1 MNTIKTAVVLL
12 CLGSL
17 SLTGCE
23 QSVKKPLSAEAEA
36 CRMRIAAFRSKVGL
50 DDAKLFRESNEI
62 SEQMLSLTNSQE
74 RIMLFREFVKEFYK
88 IDIGKCTDREATNM
102 LYVHYRISEHLAY
115 GLQRAGCSKE
125 EAWQALLTGI
135 EKYRQICFSFGDEND
150 FSDGRGPK
158 ASERRIFA
166 LGGRKAWKGCLLFCR
181 DHTIKRVFGGDDK
194 DTIRQLQSRL
204 QDKFRSDFEKMSS
217 TGGSSK

>member
-1 MNTIKTAVVLL
+1 MKIIKTAVVLISL
-12 CLGSL
+12 IGL

-23 QSVKKPLSAEAEA
+23 RSCKKPLSVEAEA
-36 CRMRIAAFRSKVGL
+36 CRMRIAAFRSNVGL

-181 DHTIKRVFGGDDK
+181 DHTIKRVFGVDDK

-204 QDKFRSDFEKMSS
+204 QDKFKSDFEKMSS